1 MKWQTGEYER
11 FGEYELCLP
20 YQFLLL
26 SKLTEMTPREMLN
39 DFMGNLSCESWER
52 EGRDKA
58 KGHLIDYFLE
68 MGYGQQYYT
77 AEDLKQIFREMDSI
91 GMLWPKEGS
100 MDLIELQAKWR
111 ERYYKYWFKRWW
123 EKVRRKEEE

>member
-77 AEDLKQIFREMDSI
+77 REDLKQIFREMDSI

-111 ERYYKYWFKRWW
+111 ER
-123 EKVRRKEEE
+123 